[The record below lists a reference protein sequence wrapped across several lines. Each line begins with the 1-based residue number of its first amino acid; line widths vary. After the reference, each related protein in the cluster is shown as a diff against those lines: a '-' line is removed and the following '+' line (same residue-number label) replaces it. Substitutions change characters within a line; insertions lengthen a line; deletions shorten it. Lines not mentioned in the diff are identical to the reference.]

1 MRIGSCLPEPT
12 NARMLATW
20 QSYDDFARL
29 VTVGLE
35 ADYHYEI
42 VYGVSRNTRSWWDN
56 ANAYRLGYDPK
67 DNAEV
72 FAKELEGAVLGHALD
87 ESLQGGQ
94 YVSPDYTGKPEW
106 IS

>member
-1 MRIGSCLPEPT
+1 MRIGSCCPRPV

-20 QSYDDFARL
+20 QSFGDFAQL

-35 ADYHYEI
+35 SDYRYEI

-56 ANAYRLGYDPK
+56 SNAYRLGYAPQ

-72 FAKELEGAVLGHALD
+72 YAAEVENIDLGHPLD
-87 ESLQGGQ
+87 DALQGGQ
-94 YVSPDYTGKPEW
+94 YISPDYSGKPDW
-106 IS
+106 ID